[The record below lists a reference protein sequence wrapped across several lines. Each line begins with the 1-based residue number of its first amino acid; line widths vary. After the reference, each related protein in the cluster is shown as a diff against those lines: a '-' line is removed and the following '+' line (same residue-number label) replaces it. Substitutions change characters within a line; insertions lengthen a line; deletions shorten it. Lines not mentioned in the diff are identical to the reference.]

1 MINRAIELAAV
12 AHKGQVRKGTD
23 IPYITHVY
31 AVGMM
36 LAQAGCDQ
44 EVVAAGILH
53 DTVEDTDLTLDTL
66 QEEFGEK
73 VAAIVEGCTEPDR
86 DATWE
91 ARKQHTLEYLPT
103 ASRAVRLV
111 ACADKLHNASSML
124 SEYRVVGD
132 GLWARFKRG
141 RADQAWYYHGLVSA
155 LCSHRSDEPPLPFCP
170 DLRRVV
176 QELFGSE
183 E

>member
-12 AHKGQVRKGTD
+12 AHQGQVRKGTD
-23 IPYITHVY
+23 VPYIAHPY

-53 DTVEDTDLTLDTL
+53 DTVEDTDITLDTL
-66 QEEFGEK
+66 REEFGER

-86 DATWE
+86 SATWE
-91 ARKQHTLEYLPT
+91 ARKRHTLEYLST
-103 ASRAVRLV
+103 ASRDVRLV
-111 ACADKLHNASSML
+111 ACSDKLHNASSML
-124 SEYRVVGD
+124 SEYRVRDD

-141 RADQAWYYHGLVSA
+141 RADQAWYYHGLVEA
-155 LCSHRSDEPPLPFCP
+155 LCSPRLDEPPLPFCH

-176 QELFGSE
+176 AELFGE
-183 E
+183 